1 MNVEYIVCQPLL
13 HASSFLWILYI
24 INNGN
29 YKTDNKCL
37 TASLQFFFH
46 FIIGLG
52 DAVEVNKDSLFQSLP
67 ALVNDGTRTG

>member
-1 MNVEYIVCQPLL
+1 MSAIVACLFFPL
-13 HASSFLWILYI
+13 ILYI

-52 DAVEVNKDSLFQSLP
+52 DAFLEVNKDSLFQSLP
-67 ALVNDGTRTG
+67 ALVTDELGTHTSVFC